1 MGKAAR
7 QANREFR
14 AVKDKVSKALE
25 FSDNLNTCGRVLAN
39 TCLAQRES
47 LGLTGDLLNQVDT
60 SATYRKIEELV
71 ADGRDIEFSMA
82 MNDELAFRAMMR
94 WGRNDYHV
102 VFDLDQDMLDALLDS
117 EMPEELPDGL
127 LDTLPYKTFAVTGF
141 EVARYI
147 TNWPPYTSFIYA
159 DTGDGTAEI
168 TMLCPY
174 IDDTYPKSWTMWS
187 LDAKASGKVLPDP
200 MFRTYS
206 HDPELLAKVAKAI
219 LLYLASPDPD
229 IESVVP
235 EKYRHSQWRKGAG
248 TLPDTYRVGWHV
260 GAALRRAKEGHGGEY
275 GTSGKRVRPHMRKAH
290 WHLYWTGVGRSVPQM
305 RWVAPVVVNADLGAP
320 VDTVRAVVG

>member
-25 FSDNLNTCGRVLAN
+25 FSDSVEACLDVLTRRITKHRTELGFN
-39 TCLAQRES
+39 DEIYHLPGGGPVFQR
-47 LGLTGDLLNQVDT
+47 LL
-60 SATYRKIEELV
+60 KE
-71 ADGRDIEFSMA
+71 GRDVE
-82 MNDELAFRAMMR
+82 MR
-94 WGRNDYHV
+94 WAMKDEMSGHAMLRWTYNDSHV

-141 EVARYI
+141 EVVRANHHTPSYR
-147 TNWPPYTSFIYA
+147 SFIYG
-159 DTGDGTAEI
+159 DRGDGEAEI
-168 TMLCPY
+168 TMLCPHV
-174 IDDTYPKSWTMWS
+174 DEPAWVTWVV
-187 LDAKASGKVLPDP
+187 DAKASGKVLPDP
-200 MFRTYS
+200 IYHDYW
-206 HDPELLAKVAKAI
+206 HDPVLLAKVAKAI
-219 LLYLASPDPD
+219 LLYLASPEPD

-260 GAALRRAKEGHGGEY
+260 GAALRRAREGHGGEY

-305 RWVAPVVVNADLGAP
+305 RWVAPVAVNADLGSP

>member
-60 SATYRKIEELV
+60 SATYRKIEGLV

-141 EVARYI
+141 EVVRANHHNPSYR
-147 TNWPPYTSFIYA
+147 SFIYG
-159 DTGDGTAEI
+159 DRGDGEAEI
-168 TMLCPY
+168 TMLCPHVDEPAWVTWV
-174 IDDTYPKSWTMWS
+174 I
-187 LDAKASGKVLPDP
+187 DAKASGKVLPDP
-200 MFRTYS
+200 IYHDYW
-206 HDPELLAKVAKAI
+206 HDPVLLAKVATAI
-219 LLYLASPDPD
+219 VLYLASPEPD

-260 GAALRRAKEGHGGEY
+260 GAALRRAREGHGGEY

-305 RWVAPVVVNADLGAP
+305 RWVAPVAVNADLGAP